1 MRSVVKVA
9 RLAIDNNMR
18 ARARLVEVV
27 CRQEE
32 TYDVLAGTTMV
43 EDKVCA
49 PQLEAAVAVVLGLM
63 ADQINITVTPVS
75 QKEVDLHFEVCTS
88 GCCQRSWVQHRRS
101 NDRSGAPPSGRRR
114 LLPPVGDCG
123 RGGAGRG
130 TGAPP

>member
-1 MRSVVKVA
+1 
-9 RLAIDNNMR
+9 
-18 ARARLVEVV
+18 
-27 CRQEE
+27 
-32 TYDVLAGTTMV
+32 V

-49 PQLEAAVAVVLGLM
+49 PQLEAAVAVVLGLL

-75 QKEVDLHFEVCTS
+75 QKEVDLHFVVCTS
-88 GCCQRSWVQHRRS
+88 GCCQRSWVRHRRS

-123 RGGAGRG
+123 RGDAGRG